1 MAQNRVEVTIWPS
14 GGLAGVREA
23 GLAGVDPPQTRN
35 GSVGG
40 GAKYTILGGGY

>member
-1 MAQNRVEVTIWPS
+1 MADS

-23 GLAGVDPPQTRN
+23 GLAGVDSPQTRN
-35 GSVGG
+35 GSVRGE